1 MVLSSKEK
9 EVRVLPNHHPET
21 LDTRLSRL
29 EERIEQMQ
37 KHLEQLIIENQKMK
51 QDFKFFELMLLEE
64 YQLLIHLLGKDQ
76 NRLFIQ
82 SVGIRPKMND

>member
-1 MVLSSKEK
+1 
-9 EVRVLPNHHPET
+9 
-21 LDTRLSRL
+21 
-29 EERIEQMQ
+29 
-37 KHLEQLIIENQKMK
+37 
-51 QDFKFFELMLLEE
+51 MLLEE